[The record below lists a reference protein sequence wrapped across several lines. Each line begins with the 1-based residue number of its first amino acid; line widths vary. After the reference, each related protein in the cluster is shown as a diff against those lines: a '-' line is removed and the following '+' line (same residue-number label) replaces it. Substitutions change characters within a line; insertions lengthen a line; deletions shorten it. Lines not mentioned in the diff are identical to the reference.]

1 MNILSYSFLVLVF
14 LICFIRLEFYFFQ
27 KSKERFIDLKKA
39 YKEFKEAERDIKIFL
54 GNDVSDCNTKR

>member
-1 MNILSYSFLVLVF
+1 MNILSYTFLVIVF

-39 YKEFKEAERDIKIFL
+39 YKEFKEAKEDLHNLLKDNDI
-54 GNDVSDCNTKR
+54 

>member
-1 MNILSYSFLVLVF
+1 MNILAYTFLIIVFLV
-14 LICFIRLEFYFFQ
+14 CFVKLEIYFIY